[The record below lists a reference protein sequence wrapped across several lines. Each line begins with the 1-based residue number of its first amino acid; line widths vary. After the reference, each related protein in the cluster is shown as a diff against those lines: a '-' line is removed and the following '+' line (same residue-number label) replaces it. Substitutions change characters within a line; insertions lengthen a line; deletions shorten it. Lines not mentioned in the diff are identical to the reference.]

1 MKADQRGAGRR
12 ACARC
17 GRAAA
22 QIVGSARVHPR
33 PAFTLIEML
42 VVLVIIGAMM
52 MIALR
57 PLNRQRQAINARS
70 ARVAASQGL
79 ALARSAAIARGCTA
93 VFHLNVTATPNSKI
107 WVTACKSTT
116 IGRAG
121 AAIDTLGRIDT
132 LSNRFG
138 VTVTGT
144 ADSVRYDARGF
155 SVNYTSGAYAFAASS
170 RARDTLTI
178 TSMGRVAQ

>member
-1 MKADQRGAGRR
+1 MRSNRPRSESDPAARSAGAAPPAPPTQSGSGQRG
-12 ACARC
+12 
-17 GRAAA
+17 
-22 QIVGSARVHPR
+22 
-33 PAFTLIEML
+33 FTLIEML
-42 VVLVIIGAMM
+42 VVLVIIGVMM
-52 MIALR
+52 TIAIR

-93 VFHLNVTATPNSKI
+93 VFHLNVTATPNSKT
-107 WVTACKSTT
+107 WVTACKAST

-121 AAIDTLGRIDT
+121 AALDTLGRIDT

-144 ADSVRYDARGF
+144 ADSVRYDSRGF
-155 SVNYTSGAYAFAASS
+155 SVSYASGAFAFAASS
-170 RARDTLTI
+170 TVRDTLTI
-178 TSMGRVAQ
+178 TAMGRVAQ

>member
-1 MKADQRGAGRR
+1 MRSNRARWESDSAASSAGAVSPAAPTQSGSGQRG
-12 ACARC
+12 
-17 GRAAA
+17 
-22 QIVGSARVHPR
+22 
-33 PAFTLIEML
+33 FTLVEML
-42 VVLVIIGAMM
+42 VVLVIIGVMM
-52 MIALR
+52 TIAIR

-107 WVTACKSTT
+107 WVTACKATT

-155 SVNYTSGAYAFAASS
+155 SVSYVSGAYAFAASS
-170 RARDTLTI
+170 SVRDTLTI
-178 TSMGRVAQ
+178 TAMGRVAQ